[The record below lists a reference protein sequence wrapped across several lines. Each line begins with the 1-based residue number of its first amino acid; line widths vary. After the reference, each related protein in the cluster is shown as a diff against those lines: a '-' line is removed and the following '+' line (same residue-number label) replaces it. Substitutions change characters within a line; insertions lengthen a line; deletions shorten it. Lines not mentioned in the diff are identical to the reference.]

1 MKKMK
6 KLLPWAL
13 ALGMANV
20 VFAADFHPPMRG
32 APDLR
37 VGGGS
42 RAVTMQI
49 AKINL
54 YAPKSAGLTMT
65 ESPILYWHLSKA
77 LLVPVEIQLITT
89 GSDKPVLTV
98 SMSTVAAGVHK
109 FNLAEYG
116 VKLQTGVDYR
126 WQTTIIWDATQ
137 RAKDTVNSAA
147 IQYALPASNVVSSG
161 SRPRELVEQGFAY
174 DGIASI
180 SAQIEANPS
189 NTALREER
197 AALLEQIGQTDA
209 AKADRTK

>member
-1 MKKMK
+1 MKTMKKI
-6 KLLPWAL
+6 LPWAL
-13 ALGMANV
+13 ALGMSNV

-54 YAPKSAGLTMT
+54 YAPKSAGMTLT
-65 ESPILYWHLSKA
+65 ESPVLYWHLSKA
-77 LLVPVEIQLITT
+77 LSVPVEIQLLAT

-116 VKLQTGVDYR
+116 VKLQTAVEYR
-126 WQTTIIWDATQ
+126 WQTTIIWDAALRT
-137 RAKDTVNSAA
+137 KDTVSSAS
-147 IQYALPASNVVSSG
+147 IQYTLPASNTVTSS
-161 SRPRELVEQGFAY
+161 SRPRELVEQGFVY
-174 DGIASI
+174 DGIAAI

-189 NTALREER
+189 NAALREER
-197 AALLEQIGQTDA
+197 AALLEQIGQTEA
-209 AKADRTK
+209 AKADRK